1 MAPLDWEPD
10 QEVGPALEIDET
22 HGLGPAPADIE
33 IDETNEEEEYTVPDY
48 NSDAEEEYTSHDYNP
63 DADEITANG
72 LAPCTKQPL
81 GPSAPVRPHS
91 GAKQKM
97 LEAKE
102 KHEAYLKSEKHQAY
116 LKAQAMKRRA
126 IEERERRAIERFAR
140 ESPDTSADPSD
151 LEQHFLGVH
160 FNFGTQGHGP
170 MVGPAHRPHGTK

>member
-1 MAPLDWEPD
+1 M
-10 QEVGPALEIDET
+10 GPALEIDET
-22 HGLGPAPADIE
+22 HGLGPAPADVE
-33 IDETNEEEEYTVPDY
+33 IDETNEEEEYTLPDY
-48 NSDAEEEYTSHDYNP
+48 NLDAEEEYTFHDYDP

-102 KHEAYLKSEKHQAY
+102 KHEAYLKSEEHQAY

-126 IEERERRAIERFAR
+126 IEARERRAIERFAR
-140 ESPDTSADPSD
+140 ESPAASAPDASSD
-151 LEQHFLGVH
+151 LEQHFHVRADFESSYRFKSIVEVWAGSGLRVILGP
-160 FNFGTQGHGP
+160 TS
-170 MVGPAHRPHGTK
+170 